1 MIGKPGKRQPAKH
14 EVRRWQRPS
23 AALLKYARQIIG
35 VSRGVILDVPCG
47 YGRNA
52 RLMSSLGCTVLCV
65 DNDPEALAAIQDTS
79 FSLWGAPQIEDQGC
93 GPGLLIPLSLDLAH
107 DPWPFAENSIGA
119 ILNIHFV
126 KPTLLPYFSK
136 SLIPGGYLLMETFS
150 GRGGNYLQLPRP
162 GELYSLL
169 SSDFEFDTYE
179 EKRVGPNREAVSVK
193 LLARKTS
200 VSCPV

>member
-1 MIGKPGKRQPAKH
+1 M
-14 EVRRWQRPS
+14 RRLQRPS
-23 AALLKYARQIIG
+23 PALLKYARQIVE
-35 VSRGVILDVPCG
+35 VSQGVILDVPCG

-65 DNDPEALAAIQDTS
+65 DNDPAALAAIQDPS
-79 FSLWGAPQIEDQGC
+79 FSLWGTPKIEDQGR
-93 GPGLLIPLSLDLAH
+93 GPGLLIPMSLDLVH

-126 KPTLLPYFSK
+126 MPTLFPYFSK
-136 SLIPGGYLLMETFS
+136 SLIPGGCLFIETFS
-150 GRGGNYLQLPRP
+150 GRGGNYLELPRP

-169 SSDFEFDTYE
+169 SSDFEFNAYE
-179 EKRVGPNREAVSVK
+179 EKRVGPNGEAVSVK

-200 VSCPV
+200 VSCLV